1 MAKRIPVNPGDVE
14 WCGDNPGIY
23 LKTNPEGDWSVL
35 AIFFRIMLSPFGRGH
50 TMIVLDSPNEEV
62 GYPEKNNFCL
72 TDNNAMT
79 DYLLSEFL
87 AKFPSFKDKA
97 GVKGMT
103 RLALDT
109 VKYEGD
115 MKTVYREVVTG
126 EGVEAIMQWNNMQE
140 PMAVEVSPRDCA
152 TGEHDMYSVF
162 LEAADASVIV
172 NGEALPGQV
181 VDRQFFG
188 KTMSTAFLAV
198 SETWVKPN
206 QGSSV

>member
-1 MAKRIPVNPGDVE
+1 MTKRIPVNPGDVE

-23 LKTNPEGDWSVL
+23 LKTDPEGNWSTL
-35 AIFFRIMLSPFGRGH
+35 AIFFRIMLSPYGRGH
-50 TMIVLDSPNEEV
+50 TMIVLDAPDEAI
-62 GYPEKNNFCL
+62 GYPQSNNFCL
-72 TDNNAMT
+72 TDNDAMT

-87 AKFPSFKDKA
+87 AKFPTFKDKA
-97 GVKGMT
+97 GIKAMSRFAIEQVGF
-103 RLALDT
+103 
-109 VKYEGD
+109 EGD
-115 MKTVYREVVTG
+115 MKTVYREVVKG
-126 EGVEAIMQWNNMQE
+126 GGVEATMQWNNMGE

-172 NGEALPGQV
+172 NGKTLPGQV

-198 SETWVKPN
+198 SETWVKPKV
-206 QGSSV
+206 S